1 MNLCL
6 KYKFWGAVLLELLN
20 YIKIIIYFNHKLA
33 VSLQGDV

>member
-1 MNLCL
+1 
-6 KYKFWGAVLLELLN
+6 LELLN